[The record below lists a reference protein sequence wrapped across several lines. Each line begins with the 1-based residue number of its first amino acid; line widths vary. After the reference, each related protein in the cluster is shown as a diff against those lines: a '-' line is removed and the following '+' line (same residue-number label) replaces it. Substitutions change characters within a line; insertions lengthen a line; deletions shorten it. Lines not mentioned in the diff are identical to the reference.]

1 MKNTIALSLCRGE
14 RLLSR
19 PVSVGERQPL
29 HLIGLLTLLL
39 LLFSAGCQSTGSGAS
54 SSLFPQQRMEVDS
67 TGDSNTGG
75 RIGLFLNLKSP
86 VNMGV
91 RMDVS
96 KIEILNDALWLPI
109 TSQHLEID
117 AAKLNHGQLFLGRG
131 LLPAGH
137 YQRLRFTLQQA
148 SISKEDGSRVFLALN
163 SLSFELPLPQII
175 DLKQGDSRS
184 LFITWD
190 EEASL
195 RTPPIL
201 KPNLSITPNL
211 KQMATDLAYAACP
224 EINTIYVLRTDKNWV
239 CDSFGVSG
247 HPTCITTTS
256 QLSENRLY
264 ILSPAEAAIKV
275 VELPENTII
284 DSFHIPMTSDPS
296 FMALSS
302 DGQWAYVLDQQ
313 DDYLLRIDLSS
324 GNLNNRVHLAYQPEY
339 VTYIDGHNLL
349 AVGATLSQAI
359 TLLDANTLAEVG
371 EIPTTAAP
379 KGLLAWDD
387 LLYISEGDANT
398 ITVYDLN
405 RRVIDSRLNVGFY
418 PHRLLQNNNRIYVS
432 NRDSKSIS
440 IIQPGQLGIAREM
453 YLNGRPQEMIVEENS
468 KWLYVGNKDIG
479 GLSVIDATINRVSG
493 QILFGAAPEGL
504 AVIN

>member
-163 SLSFELPLPQII
+163 SLSFEPAVTADHRPEARRQPFPL
-175 DLKQGDSRS
+175 
-184 LFITWD
+184 
-190 EEASL
+190 
-195 RTPPIL
+195 
-201 KPNLSITPNL
+201 
-211 KQMATDLAYAACP
+211 Y
-224 EINTIYVLRTDKNWV
+224 
-239 CDSFGVSG
+239 
-247 HPTCITTTS
+247 
-256 QLSENRLY
+256 
-264 ILSPAEAAIKV
+264 
-275 VELPENTII
+275 
-284 DSFHIPMTSDPS
+284 
-296 FMALSS
+296 
-302 DGQWAYVLDQQ
+302 
-313 DDYLLRIDLSS
+313 
-324 GNLNNRVHLAYQPEY
+324 HL
-339 VTYIDGHNLL
+339 G
-349 AVGATLSQAI
+349 
-359 TLLDANTLAEVG
+359 
-371 EIPTTAAP
+371 
-379 KGLLAWDD
+379 
-387 LLYISEGDANT
+387 
-398 ITVYDLN
+398 
-405 RRVIDSRLNVGFY
+405 
-418 PHRLLQNNNRIYVS
+418 
-432 NRDSKSIS
+432 
-440 IIQPGQLGIAREM
+440 
-453 YLNGRPQEMIVEENS
+453 
-468 KWLYVGNKDIG
+468 
-479 GLSVIDATINRVSG
+479 
-493 QILFGAAPEGL
+493 
-504 AVIN
+504 